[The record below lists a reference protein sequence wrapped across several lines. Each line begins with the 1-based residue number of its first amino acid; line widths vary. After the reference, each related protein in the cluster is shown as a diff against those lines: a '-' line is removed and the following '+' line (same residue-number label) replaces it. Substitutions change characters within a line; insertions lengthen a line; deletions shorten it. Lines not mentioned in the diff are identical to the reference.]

1 MPSRKRSSAPPRTH
15 AAPLPPFERVLES
28 HGRAV
33 LRFCVAEAGS
43 SERGEDCFQETVL
56 AALDA
61 YAGLRDAGAVRAWLF
76 AIAARKVVDQHRA
89 NARAPEPVA
98 DVDVHAGMVARAPR
112 DAGLWARVALLPD
125 KQRQAVTLRYCGD
138 LSHREIA
145 EVMTTSE
152 DAARRNVFEGLARL
166 RKEIADG

>member
-1 MPSRKRSSAPPRTH
+1 MPSRKRSSAPRRTH
-15 AAPLPPFERVLES
+15 AVPLPPFERVLER

-33 LRFCVAEAGS
+33 LRFCVAEAGP
-43 SERGEDCFQETVL
+43 ERGEDCFQETVL

-61 YAGLRDAGAVRAWLF
+61 YAGLHDAGAVRAWLF

-98 DVDVHAGMVARAPR
+98 DVDVHAGPGARAPR
-112 DAGLWARVALLPD
+112 DAGLWARVALLPE

-145 EVMTTSE
+145 EVMTISE

>member
-1 MPSRKRSSAPPRTH
+1 MPSRTRPR
-15 AAPLPPFERVLES
+15 AAQAPLPPFERVLET

-33 LRFCVAEAGS
+33 LRFCVAEAGR
-43 SERGEDCFQETVL
+43 ERGEDCFQETVL
-56 AALDA
+56 AALHA
-61 YAGLRDAGAVRAWLF
+61 YAELRDAGAVRAWLF

-89 NARAPEPVA
+89 SARAPEPVA
-98 DVDVHAGMVARAPR
+98 DVDVHAGPGDGAVR
-112 DAGLWARVALLPD
+112 DAGLWARVARLPE
-125 KQRQAVTLRYCGD
+125 KQRHAVTLRYCAD

-166 RKEIADG
+166 RKEIAGG